1 MGENKNDF
9 FDFDMDTNIFEKLEN
24 DKNSIKESSN
34 NTKKLLN
41 KKRKP
46 NINSSWSYDNVLT
59 EEKKIQKIKETKKIK
74 ELGLTNTK
82 PKEDESELNQNNN
95 NINNNNIP
103 LIEEEEKSEENPYF
117 KDKFENAL
125 FAKGMS
131 FSNFNLSKLIIKA
144 LSEMEYYTPTKVQEK
159 VIPIALNGHDIF
171 VNSETGSGKT
181 ACFLLPIVQRIIL
194 SRKSSEKKNKNEKNI
209 TNNTIQNQALIIVP
223 TRELALQCNEMLSKF
238 LKYIDLN
245 FVFLCGGLSV
255 ENQMKQM
262 KNKIPDIII
271 TTPGRLLD
279 LIYNNKNLSLEHVNI
294 LVLDEAD
301 KLLELGFKDA
311 IFEILELIKKNKN
324 RQTLLFSATL
334 NPKLLDLGEHALNNP
349 IKIKIAQSAILTNL
363 SQSIVRI
370 KFENLE
376 QNNYEKRMAY
386 LINIIRKK
394 KLNRTIIFFNT
405 KQDCHKCILYFNKFD
420 INSCVELHGD
430 KSQTERIKSLD
441 DFQKGNV
448 DFLLATDIAGRGI
461 DIEKVKCVINFQMPL
476 VAERYIHRIGR
487 TARKGYGGEA
497 LTICDDKERLLI
509 KKIFKK
515 EKVEINLTPMK
526 IKNEEIKEIYKKIM
540 KIKNDIDEKLIE
552 EKTEK
557 QFDMAEKDIEKTMNI
572 KLHQNEIK
580 NRPKKVW
587 YQSTKEKRKKAKE
600 LRKEFEKKKKD
611 LYEDSEN

>member
-1 MGENKNDF
+1 MRENNNDF

-24 DKNSIKESSN
+24 DKISIKESSN
-34 NTKKLLN
+34 NSQKLLN
-41 KKRKP
+41 KKRKS
-46 NINSSWSYDNVLT
+46 NINSSWSYGNVLS

-74 ELGLTNTK
+74 ELGLSQTEKDKEIVNEETE
-82 PKEDESELNQNNN
+82 PKQNSE
-95 NINNNNIP
+95 IP
-103 LIEEEEKSEENPYF
+103 LIEENEQDSDDENPYF

-131 FSNFNLSKLIIKA
+131 FTNFNLSKLIIKA

-181 ACFLLPIVQRIIL
+181 ACFLLPIVQRIIF
-194 SRKSSEKKNKNEKNI
+194 SRNSKENKKNKNENNI
-209 TNNTIQNQALIIVP
+209 IQNQALIIVP
-223 TRELALQCNEMLSKF
+223 TRELALQCNEMLTQF

-255 ENQMKQM
+255 ENQLKQM

-271 TTPGRLLD
+271 STPGRLLD

-363 SQSIVRI
+363 SQSIIRI
-370 KFENLE
+370 KFANLE

-386 LINIIRKK
+386 LLSIIKQK

-405 KQDCHKCILYFNKFD
+405 KQDCHKCILYFSKFGLD
-420 INSCVELHGD
+420 SCVELHGD
-430 KSQTERIKSLD
+430 KSQTERIKSLE

-448 DFLLATDIAGRGI
+448 KFLIATDIAGRGI

-476 VAERYIHRIGR
+476 IGERYIHRVGR
-487 TARKGYGGEA
+487 TARKGYVGEA
-497 LTICDDKERLLI
+497 ITICDDKERLLI

-515 EKVEINLTPMK
+515 EKVDIKVKPIKIN
-526 IKNEEIKEIYKKIM
+526 NDEIKDLYKKII
-540 KIKNDIDEKLIE
+540 KIKDEIDNKIIDEKA
-552 EKTEK
+552 EK
-557 QFDMAEKDIEKTMNI
+557 QFEMAEKDIEKTMNI
-572 KLHQNEIK
+572 KLHQNEIQ
-580 NRPKKVW
+580 NRPKKIW
-587 YQSTKEKRKKAKE
+587 YETTKEKRKKAKK
-600 LRKEFEKKKKD
+600 LKKEFEKKKKD
-611 LYEDSEN
+611 LYEDLEN

>member
-46 NINSSWSYDNVLT
+46 NINSSWSYDNVLS

-74 ELGLTNTK
+74 ELGLTNPQ

-394 KLNRTIIFFNT
+394 K
-405 KQDCHKCILYFNKFD
+405 
-420 INSCVELHGD
+420 
-430 KSQTERIKSLD
+430 IK
-441 DFQKGNV
+441 
-448 DFLLATDIAGRGI
+448 
-461 DIEKVKCVINFQMPL
+461 
-476 VAERYIHRIGR
+476 
-487 TARKGYGGEA
+487 
-497 LTICDDKERLLI
+497 
-509 KKIFKK
+509 
-515 EKVEINLTPMK
+515 
-526 IKNEEIKEIYKKIM
+526 
-540 KIKNDIDEKLIE
+540 
-552 EKTEK
+552 
-557 QFDMAEKDIEKTMNI
+557 
-572 KLHQNEIK
+572 
-580 NRPKKVW
+580 
-587 YQSTKEKRKKAKE
+587 
-600 LRKEFEKKKKD
+600 
-611 LYEDSEN
+611 

>member
-1 MGENKNDF
+1 MRENNNDF

-24 DKNSIKESSN
+24 DKISIKESSN
-34 NTKKLLN
+34 NSQKLLN
-41 KKRKP
+41 KKRKS
-46 NINSSWSYDNVLT
+46 NINSSWSYGNVLS

-74 ELGLTNTK
+74 ELGLSQTEKDKEIVNEETE
-82 PKEDESELNQNNN
+82 PKQNSEM
-95 NINNNNIP
+95 P
-103 LIEEEEKSEENPYF
+103 LIEENEQDSEDENPYF

-131 FSNFNLSKLIIKA
+131 FTNFNLSKLIIKA

-181 ACFLLPIVQRIIL
+181 ACFLLPIVQRIIF
-194 SRKSSEKKNKNEKNI
+194 SRNSKENKKNKNENNI
-209 TNNTIQNQALIIVP
+209 IQNQALIIVP
-223 TRELALQCNEMLSKF
+223 TRELALQCNEMLTQF

-255 ENQMKQM
+255 ENQLKQM

-363 SQSIVRI
+363 SQSIIRI
-370 KFENLE
+370 KFANLE

-386 LINIIRKK
+386 LLSIIKQK

-405 KQDCHKCILYFNKFD
+405 KQDCHKCILYFSKFGLD
-420 INSCVELHGD
+420 SCVELHGD
-430 KSQTERIKSLD
+430 KSQTERIKSLE

-448 DFLLATDIAGRGI
+448 KFLIATDIAGRGI

-476 VAERYIHRIGR
+476 VGERYIHRVGR
-487 TARKGYGGEA
+487 TARKGYVGEA
-497 LTICDDKERLLI
+497 ITICDDKERLLI

-515 EKVEINLTPMK
+515 EKVDIKVKPIKINNDEIKDLYKKVIK
-526 IKNEEIKEIYKKIM
+526 IKDEIDNKI
-540 KIKNDIDEKLIE
+540 IDEKA
-552 EKTEK
+552 EK
-557 QFDMAEKDIEKTMNI
+557 QFEMAEKDIEKTMNI
-572 KLHQNEIK
+572 KLHQNEIQ
-580 NRPKKVW
+580 NRPKKIW
-587 YQSTKEKRKKAKE
+587 YETTKEKRKKAKK
-600 LRKEFEKKKKD
+600 LKKEFEKKKKD
-611 LYEDSEN
+611 LYEDLEN